1 MAVDMAAGTAG
12 WAEAATVHNSPALA
26 ADRNQASRQRAV
38 VVVPVLQAESAV
50 VAVLQIPLALLAQE
64 EAAAQDDQLD

>member
-1 MAVDMAAGTAG
+1 M
-12 WAEAATVHNSPALA
+12 
-26 ADRNQASRQRAV
+26 RQAAV